1 MAKTINDLRRQNWE
15 KKEAERKAKELAEA
29 LEKGLPLGA
38 PGEQGPEGPQGEQ
51 GEQGPKGDKGDK
63 GDDGK
68 PGPRGLLGPTGPQ
81 GKLGPKGD
89 KGEKGARGLRGLKG
103 EKGKDGKEGK
113 DEYYFGAGHPKFT
126 QDDADALYAP
136 LGSGVT
142 DHGDLTGLAD
152 DDHPQYVHDTGA
164 ESIAGL
170 KTFEDGIKTDTID
183 EETAAEGVRIDDC
196 LVKDDDFFLGG
207 QTSSDV
213 KLQNSVGDIHVKKG
227 DNSGFTNLLSL
238 SLTAST
244 FFEGTYLRFASGI
257 PTELTLDAN
266 GEITMTASFHKLQP
280 ETGTSDTLVGIVPAG
295 LAKAQLLFLRVSDA
309 ADTIIL
315 QHNGTPT
322 AGNKILCTG
331 GSDITVTGDRDIAV
345 LMFDPIAGAWY
356 AMSGG
361 GGGGDV
367 ATDAIWDAA
376 GDLAVGSGADT
387 ASRLAVG
394 ANGLTLMADSGQ
406 TLDVK
411 WAAPVTAGTWALGG
425 T

>member
-1 MAKTINDLRRQNWE
+1 MAKTINDLRLANWK

-38 PGEQGPEGPQGEQ
+38 PGEQGPEGPQGEK
-51 GEQGPKGDKGDK
+51 GETGPKGDKGEK

-81 GKLGPKGD
+81 GKQGL
-89 KGEKGARGLRGLKG
+89 KGEKGGRGPRGLKG
-103 EKGKDGKEGK
+103 EKGKDGKDSEEGQEWRFGLGAGRQGETGPTGPQGDTGPQGPQGDPGTTLHEELTDVTADQHHTEAHLVTTHS
-113 DEYYFGAGHPKFT
+113 DEANYLLTSGARAGSTAAQQSFGATGVK
-126 QDDADALYAP
+126 ADA
-136 LGSGVT
+136 
-142 DHGDLTGLAD
+142 
-152 DDHPQYVHDTGA
+152 
-164 ESIAGL
+164 
-170 KTFEDGIKTDTID
+170 ID
-183 EETAAEGVRIDDC
+183 ESTAAAGIRIDDC

-207 QTSSDV
+207 QTSGDI
-213 KLQNSVGDIHVKKG
+213 KLQNSGAQLHVKKG
-227 DNSGFTNLLSL
+227 DNSGFTDVLAL

-244 FFEGTYLRFASGI
+244 FFEGTYLRFATGI

-295 LAKAQLLFLRVSDA
+295 VSKAQLLFLRVSDS

-387 ASRLAVG
+387 ATRLA
-394 ANGLTLMADSGQ
+394 
-406 TLDVK
+406 
-411 WAAPVTAGTWALGG
+411 
-425 T
+425 